1 MKRYAILLMSAV
13 LAAQEPTRPPAP
25 EPITAE
31 ERLNV
36 ALMQRDALSL
46 RAQADIL
53 DARSRD
59 LVSAMERR
67 CAARGFDIQTLSCA
81 RPAPTPPP
89 PPKKPEAKK

>member
-59 LVSAMERR
+59 LVNAMARR
-67 CAARGFDIQTLSCA
+67 CARGLDLQTLTCVKP
-81 RPAPTPPP
+81 PAP
-89 PPKKPEAKK
+89 EGAK